1 MRYGRVGALTAGF
14 QDRLDDQE
22 DTMTAAA
29 IRWIEDISLQDA
41 DAVGGKAANLGEL
54 MRGKFPVPPGF
65 VVTADAYLDAM
76 GAAGV
81 RSALLGCV
89 QQSHPLDYESLLAA
103 SNEAR
108 RLITTTGIP
117 GSLREQIVEAAK
129 KLAIERDRE
138 TPISVVVRS
147 SAVGE
152 DASDTSYAGMNDTFT
167 NLTAI
172 DEILDAVVDCWAS
185 LFGQRVLAYRG
196 YQHIEIEPRIAVIV
210 QRMIPSNR
218 SGVMFTIDP
227 ASTDASR
234 LVIEAALGL
243 GEVVVSGQVEP
254 DTYRVRRGTDER
266 ALSIDSAR
274 IGHQS
279 FKISKDAL
287 GHDLR
292 IDLPAEVGDARVLT
306 DSDVLAIAK
315 IGLAIERHYGAPQDI
330 EWAIGASHKV
340 WIVQSR
346 PITTNGHVDGADSAD
361 TAQPATGSIPPFLIG
376 LGAAPGLATGRVRLI
391 ASPEDGH
398 LLRDGE
404 ILVAPMTSPDWVP
417 TIRRS
422 AAIITDGGGLTCH
435 AAIVSR
441 EIGVPAVV
449 GCHNAT
455 SALRDGEIITV
466 DGARGVVHLGNV
478 VAELELAASRDSA
491 ASISMRSGPLVD
503 VPVQELA
510 TKLYVN
516 LAFPDR
522 AEAAAATAGV
532 DGVGLLRAEFLLTDA
547 LNGTHPQ
554 AFIAAG
560 GAEQFIERMTESLLR
575 ITRPFFPRPVIYR
588 TTDFRSNEFRALKG
602 GAAFEPVE
610 ENPMIGFRGC
620 FRYTKDPE
628 IFGLELEAL
637 ARVREQT
644 PNLHVM
650 LPFVRTAWELEE
662 CLELIDRSRLGGQR
676 DLRRWI
682 MAEVPSV
689 IYRVGEYAAM
699 GIDGVSIGSN
709 DLTQLMLGVDRDSE
723 ICAELFDER
732 DVAVLAAIRQII
744 ESAHHAGITSSLC
757 GQAPSNSPEF
767 AEQLVRFGIT
777 SVSVNPDSVAVT
789 RAQIARAEAQLV
801 ADHDRERTP
810 TTLAV
815 GTETDTNQGEAS

>member
-1 MRYGRVGALTAGF
+1 MRYGRGGVPTAGF
-14 QDRLDDQE
+14 QDRRPDQE
-22 DTMTAAA
+22 DMMTAPA
-29 IRWIEDISLQDA
+29 IRWIDDLRLEDA
-41 DAVGGKAANLGEL
+41 DSVGGKAGNLGEL
-54 MRGKFPVPPGF
+54 MAAKFPVPPGF
-65 VVTADAYLDAM
+65 VITSDAYLDAM

-81 RSALLGCV
+81 RSQLLACA
-89 QQSHPLDYESLLAA
+89 QHSHPLDYESLLSA

-108 RLITTTGIP
+108 RIISEVGLP
-117 GSLREQIVEAAK
+117 EMLRQQIIEAIK
-129 KLAIERDRE
+129 RLAVDRDRQM
-138 TPISVVVRS
+138 PISVVVRS
-147 SAVGE
+147 SAIGE
-152 DASDTSYAGMNDTFT
+152 DAGDTSYAGMNDTFT
-167 NLTAI
+167 NLSTV
-172 DEILDAVVDCWAS
+172 DEILGAVVDCWAS
-185 LFGQRVLAYRG
+185 LYGQRVLAYRG
-196 YQHIEIEPRIAVIV
+196 YQSVIAEPSIAVVV

-218 SGVMFTIDP
+218 SGVMFTVDP

-234 LVIEAALGL
+234 MVIEAALGL

-254 DTYRVRRGTDER
+254 DTYRVHRGGDER
-266 ALSIDSAR
+266 SLSIDSVR
-274 IGHQS
+274 IGHQG
-279 FKISKDAL
+279 FKIVTDAL

-292 IDLPAEVGDARVLT
+292 LELPDELADARVLT

-315 IGLAIERHYGAPQDI
+315 LGLAIERHYGRAQDI

-346 PITTNGHVDGADSAD
+346 PITTNGHLEGPDPSSSRGPVGLA
-361 TAQPATGSIPPFLIG
+361 PFLIG
-376 LGAAPGLATGRVRLI
+376 LGAAPGVVTGRARLI
-391 ASPEDGH
+391 ASPQDGH

-404 ILVAPMTSPDWVP
+404 VLVAPMTSPDWVP

-449 GCHNAT
+449 GCRDAST
-455 SALRDGEIITV
+455 ALRDGEVITV
-466 DGARGVVHLGNV
+466 DGTRGVVHLGNV
-478 VAELELAASRDSA
+478 VAELEREQRASVTID
-491 ASISMRSGPLVD
+491 RSSTVVE

-522 AEAAAATAGV
+522 AEAAAAMEGV

-547 LNGTHPQ
+547 LRGTHPQ
-554 AFIAAG
+554 AFLASG
-560 GAEQFIERMTESLLR
+560 GAEQFIDRMVESLLR
-575 ITRPFFPRPVIYR
+575 ITTPFFPRPVIYR

-602 GAAFEPVE
+602 GAAFEPIE
-610 ENPMIGFRGC
+610 DNPMIGYRGC

-637 ARVREQT
+637 ARVRERT

-650 LPFVRTAWELEE
+650 LPFVRTSWELEE

-689 IYRVGEYAAM
+689 IYRVAEYAAM

-732 DVAVLAAIRQII
+732 DAAVLAAIGQII
-744 ESAHHAGITSSLC
+744 DSAHRAGITSSLC

-767 AEQLVRFGIT
+767 AEQLVGFGIT
-777 SVSVNPDSVAVT
+777 SVSVNPDSVVAT
-789 RAQIARAEAQLV
+789 RHHIARAETRMV
-801 ADHDRERTP
+801 ADHATALAGPHLVPNTEP
-810 TTLAV
+810 T
-815 GTETDTNQGEAS
+815 DGEGDAL